1 MPAEKFSVFLQQVP
15 GLFFFLGVTP
25 RDRDPFNTPAHHS
38 PMYDVDEAAMPTG
51 IKALS
56 ALALD
61 ALLHGVPALRPVK

>member
-1 MPAEKFSVFLQQVP
+1 MPAEDFSVFLQRVP
-15 GLFFFLGVTP
+15 GLFLFLGITP
-25 RDRDPFNTPAHHS
+25 RDRDPFNTSANHS